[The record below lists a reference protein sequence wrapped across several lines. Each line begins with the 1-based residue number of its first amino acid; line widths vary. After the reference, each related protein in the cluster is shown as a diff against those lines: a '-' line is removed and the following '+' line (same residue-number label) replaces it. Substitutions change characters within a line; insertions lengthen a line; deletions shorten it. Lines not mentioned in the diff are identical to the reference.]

1 MGLIHYELANKIYL
15 DPQLDSSDKDST
27 EYQIT
32 NSMIKGTYY
41 SYSIVETD
49 GSSINS
55 RITKF
60 AIGVIRD
67 GISGNDFMDDIEKT
81 RSTFIKSDIFF
92 EVDNRLDYTNILKSV
107 KDYEL
112 SPTMIKL
119 DYFYKEGFPIM
130 PDGNFPIYYKKND
143 EGKVIIAEI
152 RHEVEPDEFVYMKET
167 NVGKVHVYIKGD
179 CYISDPTYSVTTW
192 CNYHL
197 KNMLPGEYNCHCKMV
212 DTKYGRLV
220 SELRITQSDIDFD
233 HEIPD
238 ESYMKLNNIHIG
250 TDSGSCG
257 FSIREPL
264 NDGSLFRKSELRN
277 IWRMIDQNEFHCCVD
292 EKLGVFSNSGFGD
305 GDYTA
310 YIAKDETGKIYSVK
324 IDYMHSN
331 N

>member
-1 MGLIHYELANKIYL
+1 MGQKHYELLNKIYFDPRL
-15 DPQLDSSDKDST
+15 DNFDKDST
-27 EYQIT
+27 EYQNI
-32 NSMIKGTYY
+32 NDMIKGTYK
-41 SYSIVETD
+41 SYIIVETD
-49 GSSINS
+49 GDAINS

-60 AIGVIRD
+60 AIGAIRD
-67 GISGNDFMDDIEKT
+67 GIPGNDFMSNYDQD
-81 RSTFIKSDIFF
+81 FIKSDIFI
-92 EVDNRLDYTNILKSV
+92 DISNRRGYTNILKSV
-107 KDYEL
+107 KDYKL
-112 SPTMIKL
+112 SPVTVIKL
-119 DYFYKEGFPIM
+119 DSFYKEGFPMM
-130 PDGNFPIYYKKND
+130 PDGNFPIYYKKD
-143 EGKVIIAEI
+143 CDGKIIIAEI
-152 RHEVEPDEFVYMKET
+152 RHEVEPDEFVNLKEA

-238 ESYMKLNNIHIG
+238 ESYMKLNNIRIG

-264 NDGSLFRKSELRN
+264 NDGHLFRKSELRN

-305 GDYTA
+305 GDYIA
-310 YIAKDETGKIYSVK
+310 YIAKDDNDKIYSVK

>member
-1 MGLIHYELANKIYL
+1 MVHRFYRLTNKIYL
-15 DPQLDSSDKDST
+15 DPQLDFDKDST
-27 EYQIT
+27 EYQII
-32 NSMIKGTYY
+32 NSMIKGAYN
-41 SYSIVETD
+41 SYIIVETN
-49 GSSINS
+49 GATINS

-60 AIGVIRD
+60 AIGVIRY
-67 GISGNDFMDDIEKT
+67 GITGNNLMDCTDLD
-81 RSTFIKSDIFF
+81 FIKSDIIVD
-92 EVDNRLDYTNILKSV
+92 VDNRRGYTNILKSV
-107 KDYEL
+107 KDYKL
-112 SPTMIKL
+112 SPIMAIKL
-119 DYFYKEGFPIM
+119 DSFYKEGFPMM
-130 PDGNFPIYYKKND
+130 PDGNFPIYYNKGRD
-143 EGKVIIAEI
+143 GKITIAEI
-152 RHEVEPDEFVYMKET
+152 RHEVEPDEFVYLKET

-238 ESYMKLNNIHIG
+238 VSYTKLKNIHIG
-250 TDSGSCG
+250 VDSGSCG
-257 FSIREPL
+257 FSISEPL

-277 IWRMIDQNEFHCCVD
+277 IWRMIDQSEYHCCVD

-305 GDYTA
+305 GDYIA
-310 YIAKDETGKIYSVK
+310 YIAKDENGKIYSVK
-324 IDYMHSN
+324 IDYMHYN

>member
-1 MGLIHYELANKIYL
+1 
-15 DPQLDSSDKDST
+15 
-27 EYQIT
+27 
-32 NSMIKGTYY
+32 MIKGTYN
-41 SYSIVETD
+41 SYIIVETD
-49 GSSINS
+49 GSEINS

-60 AIGVIRD
+60 TIGAIRD
-67 GISGNDFMDDIEKT
+67 GISGSDFMSNHDKD
-81 RSTFIKSDIFF
+81 FIKSDIF
-92 EVDNRLDYTNILKSV
+92 VDVSNRRGYVNILKSV
-107 KDYEL
+107 KDYKL
-112 SPTMIKL
+112 SPITVIKL
-119 DYFYKEGFPIM
+119 DSFYKEGFPMM
-130 PDGNFPIYYKKND
+130 PDGNYPIYYKND
-143 EGKVIIAEI
+143 SDGKVSIVEI
-152 RHEVEPDEFVYMKET
+152 RHEAEHDEFVNLKEA

-179 CYISDPTYSVTTW
+179 CYISDPTYSVATW

-233 HEIPD
+233 HEIQD

-264 NDGSLFRKSELRN
+264 NDGKLFRKTELRN

-305 GDYTA
+305 GDYIA

>member
-1 MGLIHYELANKIYL
+1 MGQRHYEVINKIYF
-15 DPQLDSSDKDST
+15 DPQLDSFDKDST
-27 EYQIT
+27 EYQII
-32 NSMIKGTYY
+32 NSMIKGTYD
-41 SYSIVETD
+41 SYIIVETD
-49 GSSINS
+49 GASINS

-60 AIGVIRD
+60 AIGAIRD
-67 GISGNDFMDDIEKT
+67 SIPSNNLMDNRGQD
-81 RSTFIKSDIFF
+81 FIKSDIF
-92 EVDNRLDYTNILKSV
+92 VDVSNRRGYTNILKSV
-107 KDYEL
+107 KDYKL
-112 SPTMIKL
+112 NPLTVIKL
-119 DYFYKEGFPIM
+119 DSFYKEGFPMM
-130 PDGNFPIYYKKND
+130 PDGNYPIYYKKD
-143 EGKVIIAEI
+143 SDGKVIIVEI
-152 RHEVEPDEFVYMKET
+152 RHEVEPDEFVNLKEA

-233 HEIPD
+233 HEISD
-238 ESYMKLNNIHIG
+238 ESYTKLNNIHIG

-264 NDGSLFRKSELRN
+264 NDGHLFRKSELRN

-305 GDYTA
+305 GDYIA
-310 YIAKDETGKIYSVK
+310 YIAKDGNGKIYSVK
-324 IDYMHSN
+324 IDYMRN